1 MAVRSIE
8 GFAFKGQKPFYLTA
22 SHRQIKNLS
31 PRSLRLCGENSL
43 LARKE
48 PGPVL
53 VIAHRGFSGAAPEN
67 TLSAFRKAIE
77 AGSDMIEL
85 DVHLSLD
92 GEVVVIHDDTL
103 NRTTAGKGRVSD
115 YTLEELKR
123 LDAGSWFS
131 RAFAG
136 ERIPTLQEVLD
147 LCRDRLRVNIEL
159 KAGDPGQYTVIDLSD
174 RSLREVEQ
182 AGMAD
187 HVLFSS
193 FDPAAIKRI
202 QMKKPGIPVALITA
216 RSWNSPAGLAKEVCF
231 TILNCRSKTLNRNNL
246 SRAHQEGL
254 RVNVWTVNTEKEM
267 AHFVSMGVDGI
278 ITNYP
283 DRLVRVLQKRVL
295 AQDSL
300 DYTDFK
306 R

>member
-1 MAVRSIE
+1 MD
-8 GFAFKGQKPFYLTA
+8 A
-22 SHRQIKNLS
+22 SKA
-31 PRSLRLCGENSL
+31 SLRKG
-43 LARKE
+43 KF
-48 PGPVL
+48 PVL
-53 VIAHRGFSGAAPEN
+53 IIAHRGFSGAAPEN

-77 AGSDMIEL
+77 ADSDMIEL
-85 DVHLSLD
+85 DVHLSGD

-103 NRTTAGKGRVSD
+103 DRTTTGRGRVSD

-123 LDAGSWFS
+123 LDAGSWFG

-136 ERIPTLQEVLD
+136 ERIPALKEVLE
-147 LCRDRLRVNIEL
+147 LCQDRLQVNIEL
-159 KAGDPGQYTVIDLSD
+159 KAGGLGKPVIDLSD
-174 RSLREVEQ
+174 RSLREVER

-193 FDPAAIKRI
+193 FDLAAIKRI

-216 RSWNSPAGLAKEVCF
+216 RPWNSPAGLAREVCF

-246 SRAHQEGL
+246 SKAHQEGL

-283 DRLVRVLQKRVL
+283 DRLLRILEKQI
-295 AQDSL
+295 Q
-300 DYTDFK
+300 
-306 R
+306 